1 MEGGVSWRMA
11 ISGFD
16 PTDPRVQLELVT
28 RDLRHEQENVRQ
40 LKETLTQFQSNL
52 ISKERELN
60 KLKEEAGDLKL
71 NLGLATRDLN
81 HIRES
86 KASKQ
91 RAFYATLILALASG
105 SAGWGTNLLTSAPPN
120 QIGFILLA
128 VAAIL
133 YFIGARLTTLLA

>member
-1 MEGGVSWRMA
+1 MA
-11 ISGFD
+11 KSGFD

-28 RDLRHEQENVRQ
+28 RDLRHEQEKVRE
-40 LKETLTQFQSNL
+40 LKESLTQIQSDL
-52 ISKERELN
+52 IAKERELN
-60 KLKEEAGDLKL
+60 NLKDERGDLKL
-71 NLGLATRDLN
+71 NLGLATRDLK
-81 HIRES
+81 HIKES
-86 KASKQ
+86 KTSKQ

-133 YFIGARLTTLLA
+133 YYIGARLTTLLA